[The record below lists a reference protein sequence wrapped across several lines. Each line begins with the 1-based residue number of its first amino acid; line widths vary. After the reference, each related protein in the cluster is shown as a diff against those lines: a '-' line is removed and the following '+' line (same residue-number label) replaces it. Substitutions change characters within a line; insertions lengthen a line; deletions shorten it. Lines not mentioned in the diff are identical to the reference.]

1 VAAVSALRLRGSTS
15 AGIGVPLL
23 FVLLWSTGFVVARY
37 ALTAA
42 DPLTFLVYRFGIAA
56 VVMLALSLASRA
68 AWPAR
73 AADFGHLAVAG
84 LLVNGLYT
92 GGVFVA
98 ISDGMEA
105 GTAAILVGLQPL
117 LTVVLAALWLDEV
130 VLRRQWLGFVIGL
143 AGVFLVVRQKVSFD
157 GLGRE
162 AVGAVFL
169 ALIGISVGTLYQKRF
184 CSRLDLRT
192 GTTIQYGVCLAGYAV
207 LAPIMGSYHVDWNG
221 RALFA
226 LAWGSLVLSCGAV
239 ALFYHLLR
247 QGAAAGVARLFY
259 LVPPVTAILAFI
271 LFDERLGALALAGMV
286 LIVIGVAL
294 ARPSADVQAVES

>member
-1 VAAVSALRLRGSTS
+1 MGF
-15 AGIGVPLL
+15 PLL

-37 ALTAA
+37 ALPSA
-42 DPLTFLVYRFGIAA
+42 DPLTFLVYRFAVA
-56 VVMLALSLASRA
+56 VVVMLALSLAGRA
-68 AWPAR
+68 AWPSR

-117 LTVVLAALWLDEV
+117 LTVVLASLWLGETV
-130 VLRRQWLGFVIGL
+130 VSRQWAGFAIGL
-143 AGVFLVVRQKVSFD
+143 VGVVLVVRQKVGLD

-162 AVGAVFL
+162 ALAAVFL
-169 ALIGISVGTLYQKRF
+169 ALVGISIGTLYQKRF
-184 CSRLDLRT
+184 CSRIDLRT
-192 GTTIQYGVCLAGYAV
+192 GTTVQYVVCLAGYAI
-207 LAPIMGSYHVDWNG
+207 LAPVVGSFDVAWN
-221 RALFA
+221 ADVIFA
-226 LAWGSLVLSCGAV
+226 LTWGSLVLSCGAV
-239 ALFYHLLR
+239 ALLYHLLR
-247 QGAAAGVARLFY
+247 HGAAAGVARLFY
-259 LVPPVTAILAFI
+259 LVPPVTAVLAFF

-294 ARPSADVQAVES
+294 ARPSAGVQAVES